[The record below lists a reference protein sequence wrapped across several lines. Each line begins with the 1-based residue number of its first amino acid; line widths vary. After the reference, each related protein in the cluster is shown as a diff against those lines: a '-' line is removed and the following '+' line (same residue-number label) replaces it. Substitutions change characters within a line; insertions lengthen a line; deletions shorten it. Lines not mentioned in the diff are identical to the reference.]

1 MPELVSN
8 GPRIPVHLMN
18 EVDTGVVVVFFCGA
32 GISTGDGSELPSFA
46 ELVDHVYEAN
56 RMGKDEDEVER
67 EALHLDEPDPGLR
80 KPPLDKALA
89 GC

>member
-18 EVDTGVVVVFFCGA
+18 EVDTGVVVVFCGA

-56 RMGKDEDEVER
+56 RMGKMKTKSRGRPSTSMSRTQVSGSLNSTR
-67 EALHLDEPDPGLR
+67 H
-80 KPPLDKALA
+80 
-89 GC
+89 

>member
-18 EVDTGVVVVFFCGA
+18 EVDTGGVVFFCGA

-56 RMGKDEDEVER
+56 RMGKDEDGPG
-67 EALHLDEPDPGLR
+67 HLDESPEACQLE
-80 KPPLDKALA
+80 AL
-89 GC
+89 GKV

>member
-18 EVDTGVVVVFFCGA
+18 EVDTGGVVFFCGA

-46 ELVDHVYEAN
+46 ELVSCHTWYVA
-56 RMGKDEDEVER
+56 
-67 EALHLDEPDPGLR
+67 
-80 KPPLDKALA
+80 
-89 GC
+89 